1 MHCRGCM
8 PEAGKG
14 GAMLRAFQSPFVLAG
29 VCIFF
34 GSIIDLLVKLIAL
47 DRPVLML
54 TSWRFLIG
62 TIITVTM
69 FRLARKPMPSA
80 SAIRFHFFRGGAQAS
95 CAALFFWSLT
105 QLALAEATIL
115 GFLSALMIGPMAVP
129 ILGERLKW
137 ISVLAA
143 LIGFTGAILALSAT
157 PSGAPEDGSRLMGAV
172 AAFVAAALY
181 ALTLVL
187 LRLRTRQED
196 TLTLV
201 MFSNIMPAVWLL
213 PFLIFYLPEFRP
225 TDVPLFGSLSVLGI
239 LVWWFFTMAYARA
252 PAQKLAPFEFTA
264 LVWSAMFGMVFFNEI
279 PGWQL
284 YAGALLIIG
293 ACMITSF
300 SKETAS
306 A

>member
-1 MHCRGCM
+1 MF
-8 PEAGKG
+8 KS
-14 GAMLRAFQSPFVLAG
+14 LQSPFLLTSI
-29 VCIFF
+29 CIFI

-62 TIITVTM
+62 AIITLMM
-69 FRLARKPMPSA
+69 FYLSGRATPSFR
-80 SAIRFHFFRGGAQAS
+80 AIRFHFFRGGAQAI

-115 GFLSALMIGPMAVP
+115 GFLSALMIGPLAVP
-129 ILGERLKW
+129 ILGERLRW
-137 ISVLAA
+137 VSGLAA
-143 LIGFTGAILALSAT
+143 LLGFAGAVLAISSAAA
-157 PSGAPEDGSRLMGAV
+157 GAPEDGNRALGA
-172 AAFVAAALY
+172 AAAIFAAALY

-201 MFSNIMPAVWLL
+201 MFSNVMPFIWLSPIWL
-213 PFLIFYLPEFRP
+213 FYLPDTRAIDIP
-225 TDVPLFGSLSVLGI
+225 IFGGLSVLGI
-239 LVWWFFTMAYARA
+239 LVWWLFTLAYARA

-264 LVWSAMFGMVFFNEI
+264 LVWSAIFGALFFAEV

-284 YAGALLIIG
+284 YAGATLIIA
-293 ACMITSF
+293 ACTLTSL
-300 SKETAS
+300 SKTDPATQ